1 MHSAW
6 GQTNHLW
13 QVRVC
18 TVRDLL
24 QGEIA
29 RMPGVFEHLKNIYTP
44 GGEYRVEL
52 AISAWEAKQTA
63 AQRPMINS
71 WENRMLFRE
80 EKRLVYIAHL
90 GMALTGLHN
99 FQGKKSKPFFIK
111 KKLVVCRC
119 TPPLRWG
126 HCEQKIGS
134 RLSGNYKETLVELNR
149 NQETHIT
156 WLGPSPTP
164 CIPDLPASSL
174 RKGSSTPCLWLAHI
188 LDRFFQC
195 LTLLSP

>member
-1 MHSAW
+1 
-6 GQTNHLW
+6 
-13 QVRVC
+13 
-18 TVRDLL
+18 
-24 QGEIA
+24 
-29 RMPGVFEHLKNIYTP
+29 MPGVFEHLKNIYTP

-90 GMALTGLHN
+90 GMAFTGLHN
-99 FQGKKSKPFFIK
+99 FQGKKSKSFFIK

-126 HCEQKIGS
+126 HCEQKLGS